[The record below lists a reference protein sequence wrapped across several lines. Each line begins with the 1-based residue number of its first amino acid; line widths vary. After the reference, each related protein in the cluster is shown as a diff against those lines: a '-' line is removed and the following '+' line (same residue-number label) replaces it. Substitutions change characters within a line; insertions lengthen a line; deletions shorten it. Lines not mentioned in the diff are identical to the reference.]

1 MIVTTDTNGYQRVF
15 VGRSHALADAA
26 GYVRLHV
33 LVAAADGLD
42 VRSGHV
48 HHRNGDK
55 SDNRAENLVIVN
67 PAQHA
72 RAHAAGQPRDNRGR
86 FARSA

>member
-1 MIVTTDTNGYQRVF
+1 VIVTKDTNGYQRVF

-48 HHRNGDK
+48 HHRRQGFPRR
-55 SDNRAENLVIVN
+55 SPRRL
-67 PAQHA
+67 
-72 RAHAAGQPRDNRGR
+72 AA
-86 FARSA
+86 SSV